1 MRLREKEV
9 ESITLIKLEGRG
21 QGALPEIGS
30 ERTLRFGSEGAGNFT
45 LMLLVK
51 GSWSSTLG
59 LGEKGSG
66 SSTLMLGVQH
76 NMCSLI
82 HECVHR
88 IAKHNRCQGVKGRGS
103 STYRLGEKG

>member
-21 QGALPEIGS
+21 QGALLEIGS
-30 ERTLRFGSEGAGNFT
+30 EGTLRFGSEGAGSFT
-45 LMLLVK
+45 LTLLVK

-66 SSTLMLGVQH
+66 SSTLMLLVKESGSSTLGLGEKGSGSSTLMLGVQH
-76 NMCSLI
+76 NLCSI
-82 HECVHR
+82 
-88 IAKHNRCQGVKGRGS
+88 NS
-103 STYRLGEKG
+103 